1 MARLPVAELRIYDD
15 IGHFG
20 VTASSV
26 ADQLDRL
33 GDGPLNVH
41 INSGGGNAFEGIAIH
56 SVLARHPGRKT
67 VYIDSVAASAASIIA
82 MAGDEVVVSPYGRLM
97 IHDAAIVTAGTA
109 REIKGVAEMVDRLS
123 ATLAQMYADRAG
135 GDVAAWREAMLTE
148 TWYGAREAVAA
159 GLADR
164 VGTAPGASTR
174 ATPLAPPTTAVA
186 RTVAVAAARRS
197 RITNL
202 ATKG

>member
-1 MARLPVAELRIYDD
+1 MVRLAVAELRIYDD
-15 IGHFG
+15 IGYFG

-26 ADQLDRL
+26 ADQLDRI
-33 GDGPLNVH
+33 GTGPINVR
-41 INSGGGNAFEGIAIH
+41 ISSGGGNA
-56 SVLARHPGRKT
+56 VLARHPGRKT
-67 VYIDSVAASAASIIA
+67 VYIDSVAASAASFIA
-82 MAGDEVVVSPYGRLM
+82 MAGDEIVISPYARMM

-109 REIKGVAEMVDRLS
+109 REIKGVAEMVDQLS

-135 GDVAAWREAMLTE
+135 GDVADWREAMLTE

-174 ATPLAPPTTAVA
+174 ATPLAPPTNAVA